1 MRIETISDEK
11 LEQIAEVYYPTNR
24 QKDIDGDQRDVNE
37 SSRTAFQVGFKIA
50 VNIKLKDDL
59 RMKED
64 F

>member
-24 QKDIDGDQRDVNE
+24 QKDIDGDWRDVNE